1 MKFDK
6 TNKVFKMK
14 YVYPS
19 LHSFDL
25 EIAISKKEYIRS
37 FYKKVDIIVDN
48 TMKGIK
54 NPYDMIGLYPKDKH
68 SQWYRIY
75 SEKLGITVV
84 YPKKWIK
91 YPEFNDELIDV
102 KLENIRPIN
111 LYKNAKYPTAVRG
124 INQTNIEYYDKLYG
138 VSEDNRNERLEVLR
152 DFIYS
157 LFGSKIASWLITK
170 DYKLNLNRI
179 MVTNISFVANTYF
192 EAYHRFYIGFNREIG
207 ERERYYHTSNSTRN
221 VGYMTE
227 FTDVNMNDYDR
238 HDILYAMNIKRST
251 IGVYHVGEYL
261 KAAGT
266 DSIKKYFGSDYRDR
280 IVKLFYSAEESPYML
295 DDCIQIV
302 VQYDSILDIEDYQIR
317 SLDYDGKSTV
327 LSNLLNGDYNCY
339 TAMVRKVSRVF
350 GNSNTMIVDINNK
363 PAEIGR
369 IMIESEFDSVRR
381 INLKHQGD
389 YYIDIYYKKLKFPN
403 DYDDDRIDP
412 HDIVSKLPIIRFI
425 ESPPEEHELRLR

>member
-19 LHSFDL
+19 LYSFDL

-68 SQWYRIY
+68 SQLYRIY

-102 KLENIRPIN
+102 KLENISPIN

-124 INQTNIEYYDKLYG
+124 INQTNIEYYDNLYG

-179 MVTNISFVANTYF
+179 MVTNISFVANIYF

-295 DDCIQIV
+295 DDCIQVV
-302 VQYDSILDIEDYQIR
+302 VQYDSILDIEDYKIR

-327 LSNLLNGDYNCY
+327 VSNLLNGDYDCY

-369 IMIESEFDSVRR
+369 MMIESEFDSVHR

>member
-19 LHSFDL
+19 LYSFDL
-25 EIAISKKEYIRS
+25 EITISKKDYIRS

-68 SQWYRIY
+68 SQLYRIY

-91 YPEFNDELIDV
+91 YPEFNDERIDV
-102 KLENIRPIN
+102 RLENINPIS

-138 VSEDNRNERLEVLR
+138 VSEDNKDERLEVFR

-157 LFGSKIASWLITK
+157 LFGGKIASWLITK

-179 MVTNISFVANTYF
+179 MVTNISFIANAYF
-192 EAYHRFYIGFNREIG
+192 EAYHRFYVAFNREIG

-227 FTDVNMNDYDR
+227 FTDVNMNDYDK

-251 IGVYHVGEYL
+251 IGVYYIGDYI

-266 DSIKKYFGSDYRDR
+266 DDIKKYFGSDYRDQV
-280 IVKLFYSAEESPYML
+280 VKRLYSVEDSAYML
-295 DDCIQIV
+295 DNCIQIM

-317 SLDYDGKSTV
+317 SLDDDGKSTV
-327 LSNLLNGDYNCY
+327 LSNLINGDYDCY
-339 TAMVRKVSRVF
+339 TAMVRKVSKVF
-350 GNSNTMIVDINNK
+350 GNVNTMIIDVNNK
-363 PAEIGR
+363 PVEIGR
-369 IMIESEFDSVRR
+369 IMIESEFDSIRR

-389 YYIDIYYKKLKFPN
+389 YYVDIYYKKLKFSN

-412 HDIVSKLPIIRFI
+412 HDAVSKLPIIRFI